1 MEKKTITL
9 SMETA
14 NAVLQYLATKP
25 YGEVYQLIA
34 QMQKEAADNAV
45 TNAEKKEK

>member
-14 NAVLQYLATKP
+14 DAVLQYLATKP
-25 YGEVYQLIA
+25 YGEVYQLINRMQADA
-34 QMQKEAADNAV
+34 Q
-45 TNAEKKEK
+45 NAEIDKGKEE

>member
-14 NAVLQYLATKP
+14 DALLQYLATRP

-34 QMQKEAADNAV
+34 RMQADAA
-45 TNAEKKEK
+45 AEKTETEEEEK

>member
-14 NAVLQYLATKP
+14 NAVIQYLSSKP

-34 QMQKEAADNAV
+34 RMQADATQNADKGEGKE
-45 TNAEKKEK
+45 E